1 MMALDFVKVS
11 QPQTRWLDKQLQNLK
26 YKTREKRKIVHNIRG
41 EEED

>member
-11 QPQTRWLDKQLQNLK
+11 KPQIRWLDRQLQNLK
-26 YKTREKRKIVHNIRG
+26 YKTREKGKIDYTIK